1 MTPPPPSPYSETLRT
16 RRVTASPGAI
26 QHHRPHLAHPPRHLR
41 HYQRRTPRSED
52 PAATGRRDAPSAAP
66 TSHAGTPEPGA
77 PHTSHHQD
85 GTPFAAAHHPGP
97 QQVSKLAT
105 GTGSPQRHAPVGRN
119 HSGTP
124 THLPPLDHRTHLHLD
139 TTSRPPPA
147 PPHRPRGCHHHTKEG
162 ELHNGEPCLRRPHAH
177 TRLFNTHY
185 GRCRAHPV
193 ARHHHHLRRP
203 QRPHTHLAT

>member
-1 MTPPPPSPYSETLRT
+1 MQSLIRSMSAGVTGGRGTAGPVLVGTFFTTQEGPNQEPPT
-16 RRVTASPGAI
+16 
-26 QHHRPHLAHPPRHLR
+26 HPI
-41 HYQRRTPRSED
+41 T
-52 PAATGRRDAPSAAP
+52 T
-66 TSHAGTPEPGA
+66 
-77 PHTSHHQD
+77 D

-124 THLPPLDHRTHLHLD
+124 SHLPPLDHRTHLHLD
-139 TTSRPPPA
+139 TTSRPPPP
-147 PPHRPRGCHHHTKEG
+147 PPHRSRGCHHHTKEG

-177 TRLFNTHY
+177 TQLVNTHD
-185 GRCRAHPV
+185 GRYRPHSV
-193 ARHHHHLRRP
+193 ARHHHHLPRP